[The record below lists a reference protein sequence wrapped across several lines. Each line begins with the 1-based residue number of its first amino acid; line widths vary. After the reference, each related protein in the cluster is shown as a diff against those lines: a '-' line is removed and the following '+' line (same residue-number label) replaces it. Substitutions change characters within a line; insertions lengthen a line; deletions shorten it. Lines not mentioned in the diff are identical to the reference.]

1 MSLIVH
7 QSASGAPKQL
17 FLLFHGVG
25 AAPDDLVPLGKILAQ
40 AFPQSAV
47 VSVQAPDECPY
58 SNGFQWFSVDGI
70 TEALRPERTARAL
83 PLFEQTVQTWQQA
96 FGLGPEA
103 TALVGFSQGAI
114 MALASSQ
121 SERVLAGRIVALSGR
136 FSVLPDK
143 APAQCS
149 LHLIHG
155 KQDTVIPYA
164 HTVHAAERLVQLGA
178 DVTADVIPF
187 VGHEINEEIADLI
200 IERLTTHVPKRYWE
214 AAQEETPTQAANN
227 ATEPPGDSASSSSA

>member
-7 QSASGAPKQL
+7 PPAGGVAQQL

-25 AAPDDLVPLGKILAQ
+25 AAPDDLVPLGQILAQ
-40 AFPQSAV
+40 QFPQSAV
-47 VSVQAPDECPY
+47 VSVQAPHDCPY
-58 SNGFQWFSVDGI
+58 SSGFQWFSVEGI
-70 TEALRPERTARAL
+70 TESTRPARTAQAL
-83 PLFEQTVQTWQQA
+83 PLFQETVKQWQQA
-96 FGLGPEA
+96 FGVGFEA

-114 MALASSQ
+114 MALTSTQHTPA
-121 SERVLAGRIVALSGR
+121 LAARIVALSGR
-136 FSVLPDK
+136 FGTLPDI
-143 APAQCS
+143 APENCT

-155 KQDTVIPYA
+155 KQDAVIPYS

-187 VGHEINEEIADLI
+187 AGHEINEEIAALV

-214 AAQEETPTQAANN
+214 AAQQAQAAQDE
-227 ATEPPGDSASSSSA
+227 AQS

>member
-1 MSLIVH
+1 VSLIVH
-7 QSASGAPKQL
+7 QSAAGAAKQL

-40 AFPQSAV
+40 QFPQSAV
-47 VSVQAPDECPY
+47 VSVQAPHDCPC
-58 SNGFQWFSVDGI
+58 SSGFQWYSVDGGI
-70 TEALRPERTARAL
+70 TEAQRVERTAQAL
-83 PLFEQTVQTWQQA
+83 PLFQQIVQHWQEA
-96 FGLGPEA
+96 FGVSADA

-121 SERVLAGRIVALSGR
+121 SAPRLAARIVALSGR
-136 FSVLPDK
+136 FNPLPEV
-143 APAQCS
+143 APEDCT

-178 DVTADVIPF
+178 DITADVIPF
-187 VGHEINEEIADLI
+187 AGHEINEEIAQLV

-214 AAQEETPTQAANN
+214 LAQTASGQ
-227 ATEPPGDSASSSSA
+227 TE